1 MLSPSKK
8 LLYLMALMPS
18 SAQAAKEYSVTKTFK
33 FKEDIFLKFHPLL
46 TAIGPQGSADALMS
60 ALDDF
65 ADEFKQVWIE
75 QIEQNLLDGG
85 CEVEEMRKPK
95 FELCEWKY
103 PDRYDVDELPTP
115 GQCYAYEDG
124 FVQRIYYKID
134 KLEITCPEDF
144 SYDDLDKAAY
154 AEAAFADQDFLNII
168 NPPDSGCD
176 GNALEECLFSSA
188 ETVEWVEGYEVCN
201 AELYINRFVD
211 VPVYLKCLDTDG
223 YGRKIA
229 NKLIKALD
237 KYFEMEV
244 SVVLTEKI
252 MEQAPE
258 GHVYNLASPY
268 ASDRKYCAHGAYY
281 AGGNL
286 VNQIPGDDGILIT
299 KFTYGFDVIWF
310 KPRDFD
316 DELLPDIEYTIND
329 IFNDGDFLEF
339 LEEEY
344 PDYDFIQD
352 VEVCEVVGPD
362 EVTFPPTE
370 EPTYQPTEGPICDV
384 DTNDGCTEGQVCRL
398 SCVWQSSEPQCFP
411 DDEERDCTDKYGP
424 GYICLDTNG
433 DGVIDGSDHSEGCVY
448 AAPTKAPS
456 EMPTDSPT
464 IPIIITSSPTLLPTT
479 ETPTISPSRS
489 PVTPSPT
496 ISYPPSMNL
505 EPSASPSNTSFPTS
519 EPTPIPTTRLPTE
532 NPTTESPT
540 IAPTSGETETEET
553 ESSVYPTPLQI
564 RPAESRSPTTSPNES
579 YPSPSSPSP
588 TCPKC
593 IIHPDDTEEDE
604 CPIATTGTCS
614 NGNRGDGICPF
625 EGHCCSKWGYCGTT
639 AEYCDDDSIAPT
651 PSNVEGAP
659 SAPTYSVDAGQCAL
673 GDVGDGFCPDESHC
687 CSDWGYCGAGENY
700 CFTTRIF
707 DENSGE
713 PQDGTCG
720 GGGIGDGVCNTGLC
734 CSQFGF
740 CGEGDLYC
748 TGQNGLET
756 DATVD
761 EGEEIINNSPLPDD
775 LRPSFGF
782 RCGFT
787 EVDARSNCK
796 PTCTHHIQCLDGEEC
811 WGVQLNYC
819 NTFEEGEHPICTDLD
834 LADEDKRCGFDEA
847 SARGYCGAKCES
859 NDECGVGE
867 FCFPTLL
874 NLCECHEE
882 TCYEEAEIAFAKA
895 KQLISPYF
903 VQTDPG
909 EDANGRPHSA
919 SVVLN
924 TSIAK
929 SLLVVFASIG
939 VWMI

>member
-229 NKLIKALD
+229 NKLIKAAFADQDFLNIINPPDSGCDGNALEECLFSSAETVEWVEGYEVCNAELYINRFVDVPVYLKCLDTDGYGRKIANKLIKALD

-310 KPRDFD
+310 KPKNFN
-316 DELLPDIEYTIND
+316 EKKLLRDIEYIINE
-329 IFNDGDFLEF
+329 IFEDGDFLEF

-344 PDYDFIQD
+344 P
-352 VEVCEVVGPD
+352 
-362 EVTFPPTE
+362 
-370 EPTYQPTEGPICDV
+370 
-384 DTNDGCTEGQVCRL
+384 
-398 SCVWQSSEPQCFP
+398 
-411 DDEERDCTDKYGP
+411 
-424 GYICLDTNG
+424 
-433 DGVIDGSDHSEGCVY
+433 
-448 AAPTKAPS
+448 
-456 EMPTDSPT
+456 
-464 IPIIITSSPTLLPTT
+464 
-479 ETPTISPSRS
+479 
-489 PVTPSPT
+489 
-496 ISYPPSMNL
+496 
-505 EPSASPSNTSFPTS
+505 
-519 EPTPIPTTRLPTE
+519 
-532 NPTTESPT
+532 
-540 IAPTSGETETEET
+540 
-553 ESSVYPTPLQI
+553 
-564 RPAESRSPTTSPNES
+564 
-579 YPSPSSPSP
+579 
-588 TCPKC
+588 
-593 IIHPDDTEEDE
+593 
-604 CPIATTGTCS
+604 
-614 NGNRGDGICPF
+614 
-625 EGHCCSKWGYCGTT
+625 
-639 AEYCDDDSIAPT
+639 
-651 PSNVEGAP
+651 
-659 SAPTYSVDAGQCAL
+659 
-673 GDVGDGFCPDESHC
+673 
-687 CSDWGYCGAGENY
+687 
-700 CFTTRIF
+700 
-707 DENSGE
+707 
-713 PQDGTCG
+713 
-720 GGGIGDGVCNTGLC
+720 
-734 CSQFGF
+734 
-740 CGEGDLYC
+740 
-748 TGQNGLET
+748 
-756 DATVD
+756 
-761 EGEEIINNSPLPDD
+761 
-775 LRPSFGF
+775 
-782 RCGFT
+782 
-787 EVDARSNCK
+787 
-796 PTCTHHIQCLDGEEC
+796 
-811 WGVQLNYC
+811 
-819 NTFEEGEHPICTDLD
+819 
-834 LADEDKRCGFDEA
+834 
-847 SARGYCGAKCES
+847 
-859 NDECGVGE
+859 
-867 FCFPTLL
+867 
-874 NLCECHEE
+874 
-882 TCYEEAEIAFAKA
+882 
-895 KQLISPYF
+895 
-903 VQTDPG
+903 
-909 EDANGRPHSA
+909 
-919 SVVLN
+919 
-924 TSIAK
+924 
-929 SLLVVFASIG
+929 
-939 VWMI
+939 